1 MEKEYQEFI
10 KEMET
15 LFRDFTGVGSIL
27 TAMLDGA
34 DAGET
39 TLEHMV
45 NASFALNDYLS
56 GLLDRMDRAILMLGE
71 EPRGKALEVLA

>member
-1 MEKEYQEFI
+1 METQYQEFF

-15 LFRDFTGVGSIL
+15 LFRNFTGVGSIL

-56 GLLDRMDRAILMLGE
+56 SLLDRMDRAILRLDE
-71 EPRGKALEVLA
+71 EPRGKALEVSA

>member
-39 TLEHMV
+39 TLEHMH
-45 NASFALNDYLS
+45 
-56 GLLDRMDRAILMLGE
+56 E
-71 EPRGKALEVLA
+71 